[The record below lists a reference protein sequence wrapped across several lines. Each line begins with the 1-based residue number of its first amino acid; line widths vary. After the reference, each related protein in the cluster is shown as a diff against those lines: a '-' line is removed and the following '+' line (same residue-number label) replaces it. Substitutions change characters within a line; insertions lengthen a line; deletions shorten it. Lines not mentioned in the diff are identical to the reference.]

1 MPPRHSP
8 HSPPRP
14 PQDSQLLMHQSA
26 AGPAVPPKTPET
38 FAGSM
43 KRASSGSTD
52 SLEQSK
58 TDSTPAPAT
67 ATAGPVSA
75 PPTEHK
81 PAPAL
86 ATATAHAS
94 ALPLAPPKAPPTNLG
109 RAAAPAATDDDQPT
123 GGGPAASL
131 DLGPEPSGLF
141 RSFFQGNRNSPRVA
155 AAGAPTGV
163 HVGAQGAAVQDKAGA
178 DGSKQAYKGS
188 DNASPRPTRST
199 DASAGGPAA
208 ALSLGPGTSTVFADD
223 SSSATPVSAQGGS
236 EHKQAADDEGGS
248 SRVGGE
254 VVTAADDDEAT
265 AAARRVAEQAINY
278 AKAKATKRAEA
289 VPRGAASEVPLAP
302 RRAPSKVSSGVQPPD
317 TVPQPSSF
325 SVPGAQAGAGD
336 RAATTT
342 ASVEGSSTAGAP
354 QNQRADVKRAGSDT
368 LEEMTTAAAVPTTL
382 KPTKPAV
389 QGGSGR
395 AAVPNI
401 AAEAA
406 QRASMEAEDDEED
419 DDLSVSASDTS
430 EGTSEDSSI
439 YSEGGTPEEA
449 AARAKRAERGDSS
462 KWRNLAIAVAVFAV
476 GAVATEPVLNA
487 VRKRKEEEEE
497 PQAPLA
503 GQEVAHKG
511 RTWGFR

>member
-1 MPPRHSP
+1 MSGGLPKLNMKAVDDAAAEKKAKKKEKKTVKERVDRGRALVRQASASLKRGLTPRGSRVERDPEPSQDPSQDYPSQDYGSDSGTEEYPALTGALGPRESVGAVSDTESDTHQSVPSASADTYDPPT
-8 HSPPRP
+8 PPRP
-14 PQDSQLLMHQSA
+14 LSN
-26 AGPAVPPKTPET
+26 
-38 FAGSM
+38 
-43 KRASSGSTD
+43 
-52 SLEQSK
+52 
-58 TDSTPAPAT
+58 
-67 ATAGPVSA
+67 
-75 PPTEHK
+75 PPTEGTSY
-81 PAPAL
+81 AA
-86 ATATAHAS
+86 A
-94 ALPLAPPKAPPTNLG
+94 
-109 RAAAPAATDDDQPT
+109 AAAPP
-123 GGGPAASL
+123 
-131 DLGPEPSGLF
+131 
-141 RSFFQGNRNSPRVA
+141 
-155 AAGAPTGV
+155 
-163 HVGAQGAAVQDKAGA
+163 
-178 DGSKQAYKGS
+178 
-188 DNASPRPTRST
+188 
-199 DASAGGPAA
+199 
-208 ALSLGPGTSTVFADD
+208 ADD
-223 SSSATPVSAQGGS
+223 AEPNAEPKDPEMMLPGGDDPEHQGLLKPS
-236 EHKQAADDEGGS
+236 ED
-248 SRVGGE
+248 
-254 VVTAADDDEAT
+254 AT
-265 AAARRVAEQAINY
+265 AAAVEKKYQEITPAAYEEQVPEAEQ
-278 AKAKATKRAEA
+278 EE
-289 VPRGAASEVPLAP
+289 EVQ
-302 RRAPSKVSSGVQPPD
+302 KEE
-317 TVPQPSSF
+317 
-325 SVPGAQAGAGD
+325 AGAGD